1 MPTRCASPPVTTP
14 ATNTPPPLR
23 KGERLRELQRQ
34 ILSLDAKPA
43 THPVAVLDDLYL
55 NFLRKIG
62 RHGKTDAVRTAGL
75 RQGRRIDADQFA
87 KNIDQCVAGIAL
99 IDGSVGL
106 YEIFKGVDA

>member
-1 MPTRCASPPVTTP
+1 MPTHCASPPVTTP
-14 ATNTPPPLR
+14 AINTPRPFR

-43 THPVAVLDDLYL
+43 THSVAVLDDLYL

-62 RHGKTDAVRTAGL
+62 RHGKADAVRTAGL
-75 RQGRRIDADQFA
+75 RQGRRIDTDQFA
-87 KNIDQCVAGIAL
+87 KDIDQCVAGIAL

-106 YEIFKGVDA
+106 YEIL